1 MFDFLELEET
11 VGRAWHRLVGSTAS
25 YPVHPEHAVALADV
39 RSRIAVMFRALG
51 GEKGVQIAGSKA
63 RKSAHRLGWRQ
74 RIGLGDETL
83 DHPGRDGATIFL
95 PESIAVFPDRELNA
109 ELYRWLAAWFAVQT
123 VASIEAVDPLQRD
136 LLTLRRVCETSALVM
151 ARFPGLTA
159 TYRRLAAAMAVARP
173 QRPLPRVERDVE
185 SIVMALLGV
194 TQPSKGNFW
203 TAVADFEASPK
214 SELWAAVVGAGE
226 PPVKAPPGYR
236 PMLPC
241 PLWGD
246 CWTREAFASQ
256 GDDDEQPPGAAEEG
270 GPDTRKRF
278 AVREQEDRKA
288 QRDPFILNRF
298 EKILA
303 MAEMVNVDRP
313 SDDSD
318 EDDARK
324 AADDLDELAI
334 SRRKGKPAS
343 KLKFDLDLPPEAVDA
358 ARLDAGRLYPEWNYR
373 TGNYMPDNCRVLT
386 SEASVRGE
394 DWQPDD
400 AMLRRI
406 RQVRR
411 QFEALRPRHELMRA
425 QPDGHDLDLDALVRA
440 RCDLRAGSGSLDR
453 VHIAMRPLGHDL
465 AVTLLVDVSLST
477 DAWVDGHRVLDVEK
491 EALLVLAN
499 GLSACGDHHS
509 ILTFTSRRRSWV
521 KLETVKA
528 FDEPMTA
535 QVEKRIGA
543 LKPGYYTRIGAA
555 VRHASSELAAQPQRK
570 KLLIVLTDGK
580 PNDVDHYEGRFAVED
595 TRKAVQEARRLET
608 AVFGVTI
615 DAAAQSYFP
624 TLFGR
629 AGYAIVGNI
638 KRLPAALPAIYR
650 QLTQ

>member
-1 MFDFLELEET
+1 MLDFLELEET

-25 YPVHPEHAVALADV
+25 YPVHAEHAVALTDV
-39 RSRIAVMFRALG
+39 RSQIAVMFRAFG
-51 GEKGVQIAGSKA
+51 GERGVQIAGSKA
-63 RKSAHRLGWRQ
+63 RKSGHRLGWRQ

-83 DHPGRDGATIFL
+83 DHPGRDGATVFL
-95 PESIAVFPDRELNA
+95 PERIAVFADRELNA
-109 ELYRWLAAWFAVQT
+109 QLYRWLAAWFAVQP
-123 VASIEAVDPLQRD
+123 VASVEETDPLRRD
-136 LLTLRRVCETSALVM
+136 LLALRRVCETSSIAVVQ
-151 ARFPGLTA
+151 FPGLA
-159 TYRRLAAAMAVARP
+159 EIYRPLAAAIAVARP
-173 QRPLPRVERDVE
+173 QRPLPRAEREVEA
-185 SIVMALLGV
+185 IVLALL
-194 TQPSKGNFW
+194 
-203 TAVADFEASPK
+203 
-214 SELWAAVVGAGE
+214 GAGE
-226 PPVKAPPGYR
+226 PPKGEFWAAVIGDGELPAKAPPGYR

-246 CWTREAFASQ
+246 CWTREAVASRSA
-256 GDDDEQPPGAAEEG
+256 DDEQPPGAAEEG
-270 GPDTRKRF
+270 GPDSRKRF
-278 AVREQEDRKA
+278 AVREREDGKA

-334 SRRKGKPAS
+334 SRRKGRPAS

-358 ARLDAGRLYPEWNYR
+358 ARLDAGQLYPEWNYR
-373 TGNYMPDNCRVLT
+373 SGSYMPDHCRVLT
-386 SEASVRGE
+386 SQASERGE

-425 QPDGHDLDLDALVRA
+425 QPDGPDQDLDALVRA

-453 VHIAMRPLGHDL
+453 VHLAMRPQGHDL

-477 DAWVDGHRVLDVEK
+477 DAWIDGYRVLDVEK
-491 EALLVLAN
+491 EALLVLAH
-499 GLSACGDHHS
+499 GMTACGDHHS
-509 ILTFTSRRRSWV
+509 ILTFTSRRRSWIR
-521 KLETVKA
+521 LETVKA
-528 FDEPMTA
+528 FDKPMTA
-535 QVEKRIGA
+535 QVEKRIRA

-555 VRHASSELAAQPQRK
+555 VRHAASQLAAQPQRK

-580 PNDVDHYEGRFAVED
+580 PNDVDHYEGRFAIED
-595 TRKAVQEARRLET
+595 TRRAVQEARRLGM

-629 AGYAIVGNI
+629 GGYAIVGNI

>member
-1 MFDFLELEET
+1 MLDFLELEET
-11 VGRAWHRLVGSTAS
+11 VGRTWHRLVGATAS
-25 YPVHPEHAVALADV
+25 YPAHPEHAVELADV
-39 RSRIAVMFRALG
+39 RSRIVVMFRALG
-51 GEKGVQIAGSKA
+51 GEKGVQFVGSRA
-63 RKSAHRLGWRQ
+63 RKSGHRLGWRQ

-83 DHPGRDGATIFL
+83 DHPCRNGATVFL
-95 PESIAVFPDRELNA
+95 PERIAVFADRELN
-109 ELYRWLAAWFAVQT
+109 EMLYCWLAAWFAVQP
-123 VASIEAVDPLQRD
+123 VAAIADADPLRRD
-136 LLTLRRVCETSALVM
+136 LLTLRRVCETSALVV
-151 ARFPGLTA
+151 AQFPGLA
-159 TYRRLAAAMAVARP
+159 QNYRRLASAMASARP
-173 QRPLPRVERDVE
+173 QRPLPRVEREVE
-185 SIVMALLGV
+185 AIVMALLGAAA
-194 TQPSKGNFW
+194 PKG
-203 TAVADFEASPK
+203 P
-214 SELWAAVVGAGE
+214 LWAAVVASGE
-226 PPVKAPPGYR
+226 LPAKAPPGYR
-236 PMLPC
+236 PILPC
-241 PLWGD
+241 PLWGE
-246 CWTREAFASQ
+246 CWDREAVAAQ
-256 GDDDEQPPGAAEEG
+256 NDEDDRPSAAAEDA
-270 GPDTRKRF
+270 GPDSRKRF
-278 AVREQEDRKA
+278 AVREGEEGKNERA
-288 QRDPFILNRF
+288 PFILNRF

-313 SDDSD
+313 DDDSD
-318 EDDARK
+318 DDDARK

-358 ARLDAGRLYPEWNYR
+358 ARLQAGLLYPEWNYR
-373 TGNYMPDNCRVLT
+373 TGSYMPDHCRVLT
-386 SEASVRGE
+386 SQANERGE

-411 QFEALRPRHELMRA
+411 QFEALRPRHELLRA

-453 VHIAMRPLGHDL
+453 VHLAMRPQGHDL

-477 DAWVDGHRVLDVEK
+477 DSWVDGHRVLDVEK
-491 EALLVLAN
+491 EALLVLAH
-499 GLSACGDHHS
+499 GLAACGDNHS

-521 KLETVKA
+521 RLETVKA
-528 FDEPMTA
+528 FGEPMTV
-535 QVEKRIGA
+535 QVEQRIGS

-555 VRHASSELAAQPQRK
+555 VRYAAAELAEQPQRK

-595 TRKAVQEARRLET
+595 TRKAVQEARRLGT
-608 AVFGVTI
+608 SVFGVTI

-629 AGYAIVGNI
+629 GGYAIVGNI
-638 KRLPAALPAIYR
+638 KRLPAALPAIYW

>member
-1 MFDFLELEET
+1 MLDFLELEET

-25 YPVHPEHAVALADV
+25 YPVYAEHAVALTDV
-39 RSRIAVMFRALG
+39 RNQIAVMFRALG
-51 GEKGVQIAGSKA
+51 GERGVQIAGSKT
-63 RKSAHRLGWRQ
+63 RKSGHRLGWRQ
-74 RIGLGDETL
+74 RVGLGDETL
-83 DHPGRDGATIFL
+83 DQPGRDGATVFL
-95 PESIAVFPDRELNA
+95 PESIAVFADREFNA
-109 ELYRWLAAWFAVQT
+109 QLYRWLAAWFAVQP
-123 VASIEAVDPLQRD
+123 VASIEETDPLRRD
-136 LLTLRRVCETSALVM
+136 LLALRRICETSSM
-151 ARFPGLTA
+151 AVVQFPGLA
-159 TYRRLAAAMAVARP
+159 EIYRRLAAAMAVARP
-173 QRPLPRVERDVE
+173 QRPLPRAEREVEA
-185 SIVMALLGV
+185 IVMALLSVGE
-194 TQPSKGNFW
+194 PPRGEF
-203 TAVADFEASPK
+203 
-214 SELWAAVVGAGE
+214 WAAVVGDGE
-226 PPVKAPPGYR
+226 LPAKAPPGYR

-246 CWTREAFASQ
+246 CWTREAVAS
-256 GDDDEQPPGAAEEG
+256 GGGDEQPPGAAEEA

-278 AVREQEDRKA
+278 AVREREDGKA

-318 EDDARK
+318 DDDARK
-324 AADDLDELAI
+324 AADDLEELAI
-334 SRRKGKPAS
+334 SRLKGRPAS

-373 TGNYMPDNCRVLT
+373 SGSYMPDHCRVLT
-386 SEASVRGE
+386 SEASERGE
-394 DWQPDD
+394 DWQPDN

-425 QPDGHDLDLDALVRA
+425 QPDGPDLDLDALVRA

-453 VHIAMRPLGHDL
+453 VHLAMRLQGHDL

-477 DAWVDGHRVLDVEK
+477 DAWIDGYRVLDVEK
-491 EALLVLAN
+491 EALLVLAH
-499 GLSACGDHHS
+499 GLTACGDHHS
-509 ILTFTSRRRSWV
+509 ILTFTSRRRSWIR
-521 KLETVKA
+521 LETVKA

-555 VRHASSELAAQPQRK
+555 IRHAASQLAAQPQRK

-595 TRKAVQEARRLET
+595 TRWAVQEARRLGM

-629 AGYAIVGNI
+629 GGYAIVGNI